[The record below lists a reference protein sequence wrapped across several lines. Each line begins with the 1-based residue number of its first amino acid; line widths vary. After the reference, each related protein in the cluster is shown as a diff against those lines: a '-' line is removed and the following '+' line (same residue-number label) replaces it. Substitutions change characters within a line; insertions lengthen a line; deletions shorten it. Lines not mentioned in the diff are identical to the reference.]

1 MFMNEKI
8 LLAVIKGVYKTLFF
22 TEYKVIMLFL
32 NIHQR
37 EVDHHQHRTVQST
50 ASKLWFECKPIFN

>member
-1 MFMNEKI
+1 
-8 LLAVIKGVYKTLFF
+8 
-22 TEYKVIMLFL
+22 MLFLPRGICSKKAKHVVHGL